1 MGHRIIS
8 LCERDVW
15 ERELSDM
22 NYLPAHTWAYCSA
35 MSGASGMETALYVE
49 ATAERKVICPFSVRS
64 KEEGYRDLVS
74 PYGFGGLLSTDME
87 DGSPA
92 ALGGWKEFWRA
103 NGAVTAYIM
112 QHPLSRLASTQG
124 EGGEITEMLR
134 LFQIDLTRPIEEL
147 WQAMHSAHRYQVRRD
162 EASGTVDIVCNTE
175 ELKQALC
182 ALYPQTLD
190 RLQVSKVY
198 YFGQAALE
206 LLADMQGALIV
217 GARERDSVQ
226 AVSLFL
232 STPHG
237 ADYFLNAATED
248 GRKYSRSLLWTAIRE
263 LKNRSVP
270 SLNLGGG
277 VHPGDSLEA
286 FKRRFGGSPVSGQV
300 FRQVFDPG
308 KYAYLMRYCED
319 ADPQGYF
326 PPYWKE
332 RQTAEAVA

>member
-1 MGHRIIS
+1 MGHTIIS
-8 LCERDVW
+8 LSERDAW
-15 ERELSDM
+15 EQELRDM
-22 NYLPAHTWAYCSA
+22 RYLPAHTWEYCSA
-35 MSGASGMETALYVE
+35 MSATSGMETALYVE
-49 ATAERKVICPFSVRS
+49 TAGRKVICPFSVRS
-64 KEEGYRDLVS
+64 REEGFRDLVS
-74 PYGFGGLLSTDME
+74 PYGFGGILSSDME
-87 DGSPA
+87 NGNGAS
-92 ALGGWKEFWRA
+92 LGGWKAFWRA

-112 QHPLSRLASTQG
+112 QHPLSRLSTGEG
-124 EGGEITEMLR
+124 EGGEITEMHR

-147 WQAMHSAHRYQVRRD
+147 WQAMHSAHRYQVRHD
-162 EASGTVDIVCNTE
+162 EASGAIDIVCDAE
-175 ELKQALC
+175 DLRQALYV
-182 ALYPQTLD
+182 LYPRTLD
-190 RLQVSKVY
+190 RLQASKVY
-198 YFGQAALE
+198 YFGRTTLE
-206 LLADMQGALIV
+206 SLANMRGVLIV
-217 GARERDSVQ
+217 GARDRNTVQ

-248 GRKYSRSLLWTAIRE
+248 GRKYSRSLLWTAIQE

-300 FRQVFDPG
+300 LRQVFDRE
-308 KYAYLMRYCED
+308 KYAYLMKHCEN